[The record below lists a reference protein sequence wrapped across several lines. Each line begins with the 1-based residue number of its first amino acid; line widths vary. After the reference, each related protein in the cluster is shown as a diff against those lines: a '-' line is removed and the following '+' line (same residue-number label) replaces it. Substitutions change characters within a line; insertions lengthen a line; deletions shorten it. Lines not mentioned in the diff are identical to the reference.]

1 MIAFH
6 VLLKYFHVLEAGAT
20 NGNHGIWC
28 TFCDNYTLIYCMH
41 SKENKRME
49 EDIGCD
55 MCIFHGFI
63 RFRRWDT
70 RYVLGYR
77 HHHDNSLFINIFI
90 VLRNIN

>member
-1 MIAFH
+1 
-6 VLLKYFHVLEAGAT
+6 
-20 NGNHGIWC
+20 
-28 TFCDNYTLIYCMH
+28 
-41 SKENKRME
+41 ME